1 MTLLEWLTF
10 LLGFVTVTLTVL
22 SFWIYFFLLM
32 LVIVLQWLSLHWE
45 ILIVLLSQFPVTL
58 HEINKGMPVSLHSL

>member
-10 LLGFVTVTLTVL
+10 LLGFVTVTPTVL